1 MELSDLQVVIRVFLV
16 IVAPFSAYTLTE
28 LACRLVPD
36 ERFGKWTCVLAYVTF
51 LLVTAFLVVPVLLT
65 IH

>member
-1 MELSDLQVVIRVFLV
+1 MHDLQVVLRVFLV

-28 LACRLVPD
+28 LACRIVPD
-36 ERFGKWTCVLAYVTF
+36 EKFGKLTCVLAYVMF

-65 IH
+65 LE